1 MARLRWWGFPY
12 GRSFGKVAFLDISVQ
27 SCYNKISHSM
37 EQGETM
43 MNGEDVFST
52 IIILIWTLT
61 FGILI
66 LIELLPGLI
75 RS

>member
-1 MARLRWWGFPY
+1 
-12 GRSFGKVAFLDISVQ
+12 
-27 SCYNKISHSM
+27 
-37 EQGETM
+37 M